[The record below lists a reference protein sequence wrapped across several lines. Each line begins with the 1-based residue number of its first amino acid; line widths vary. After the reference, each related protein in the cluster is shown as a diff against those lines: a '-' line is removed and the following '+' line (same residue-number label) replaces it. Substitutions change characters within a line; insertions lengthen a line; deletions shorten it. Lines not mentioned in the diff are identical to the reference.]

1 MLLSKGFVFD
11 VDGTLVDS
19 NDAHAHAW
27 RHAFMEA
34 GLAVGFEPIRRLI
47 GKGSDKLLAELTGL
61 DADSPRAKGL
71 AACKTEIFTAYYLP
85 RLKPF
90 PHARDLLVFLSNHDI
105 KLAVATSASPEELDA
120 LLDVVKVR
128 DMLDVKVTGEDAGRS
143 KPDPDPVSCALRKLG
158 LKPLDCVMVGDTPY
172 DAAAAKAAG
181 VRFIGLRCGGWRDSD
196 LQPAMGVY
204 SAPAD
209 LLKTLRAK
217 QQPQKV
223 VTEKLL

>member
-61 DADSPRAKGL
+61 DADSPHAKAL
-71 AACKTEIFTAYYLP
+71 AARKTEIFKAHYLP

-90 PHARDLLVFLSNHDI
+90 PQARELLIYLKNHEI
-105 KLAVATSASPEELDA
+105 KLAVSTSASPDELQT
-120 LLDVVKVR
+120 LLGVINSGE
-128 DMLDVKVTGEDAGRS
+128 LFNVKVTGEDAARS
-143 KPDPDPVSCALRKLG
+143 KPDPDPVSCAVRKLG

-209 LLKTLRAK
+209 LLKTFSRGAKKAESVALRFS
-217 QQPQKV
+217 
-223 VTEKLL
+223 